1 MWTCADCGLEQIED
15 SLGACPACGAPK
27 TGLDLPGFDG
37 FPITFPP
44 CTVTPSRNKA
54 TWPQCVALYKDT
66 DGHLRLWKGAN
77 TTLTKRAASALIQ
90 AIRNQQAK
98 GRTTFSFSLERGNE
112 ALRRVN
118 FQSPDFADWRDAG
131 FPLR

>member
-27 TGLDLPGFDG
+27 TSRCPPG
-37 FPITFPP
+37 PP
-44 CTVTPSRNKA
+44 PEPVPPVPVPLNRA